1 MILSKLVGVN
11 LGYVGYVR
19 YLNNVNPCFQRGRF
33 LQHRSHER
41 LCRRR
46 SPIGWRMWYGPASL
60 PPNIHPMPRFRGYM
74 QTRLCPI
81 MSHHVPSVSGLNEGV
96 WFMYGEEETYV
107 LKLVKCQRIACHAGG
122 PKPSAISCVTQII
135 CWLLF
140 FDIYIYMWFYDN
152 FMWFNRFAVYDV
164 DVSDVS
170 GAKFFESHEV
180 PTEAENLERVRQQHP
195 GIGRGLRIHPPE
207 PRCRKCGKWTPS
219 PQGGAP

>member
-140 FDIYIYMWFYDN
+140 FDIYIYVILW
-152 FMWFNRFAVYDV
+152 
-164 DVSDVS
+164 
-170 GAKFFESHEV
+170 
-180 PTEAENLERVRQQHP
+180 
-195 GIGRGLRIHPPE
+195 
-207 PRCRKCGKWTPS
+207 
-219 PQGGAP
+219 